1 VKYVL
6 LIYDNPEAR
15 ETFFGGSM
23 DELIGEVDALIQEL
37 TESGELISTQA
48 LADPPNRTGACGMVS
63 RSRMA
68 WRS

>member
-1 VKYVL
+1 VKYLL

-15 ETFFGGSM
+15 KAFFGASM
-23 DELIGEVDALIQEL
+23 DELIGEVDALMEEL
-37 TESGELISTQA
+37 TESGELIGTQA
-48 LADPPNRTGACGMVS
+48 LADPSNRTGACGMVS